1 MKRLL
6 RILIKLVILGAL
18 DLIILALFWF
28 GILRLFWYDMSFSSR
43 IGAWVIIGILIIFC
57 DNFVL
62 DAAKVEKG
70 SGGEHSEE

>member
-28 GILRLFWYDMSFSSR
+28 GILRLFWYDFNLSQQ
-43 IGAWVIIGILIIFC
+43 IGSWVIIGILIIFC

-62 DAAKVEKG
+62 DAAKVEKAKDEV
-70 SGGEHSEE
+70 S

>member
-6 RILIKLVILGAL
+6 RILIKLAILGAL

-28 GILRLFWYDMSFSSR
+28 GILRLFWYDFNLSQQ
-43 IGAWVIIGILIIFC
+43 IGSWVIIGILIIFC

-62 DAAKVEKG
+62 DAAKVEKV
-70 SGGEHSEE
+70 SGGEHGEK

>member
-6 RILIKLVILGAL
+6 RILIKLSILGIL

-43 IGAWVIIGILIIFC
+43 IGSWVIFGILILFC
-57 DNFVL
+57 DNFVW
-62 DAAKVEKG
+62 DMAKIEKVN
-70 SGGEHSEE
+70 GGEHGEE